1 MWLDTGETDCAR
13 VFAFDISKA
22 FDSANHFTLFNKF
35 RELPTNP
42 YIGLLLFFLFSSQQR
57 VIPDG
62 NMIPFLP
69 INRDMH
75 QGTILGPIRFSLSN
89 DPGKKGSNFFYC
101 GAIRFPQIEMFSF
114 LRRKCINLQKRSLR
128 KKMYL
133 NSTFKGCILC

>member
-1 MWLDTGETDCAR
+1 MLGFLPLISLRPSIQLITSLYLTSLGNCLSIPTLDCYYF
-13 VFAFDISKA
+13 V
-22 FDSANHFTLFNKF
+22 
-35 RELPTNP
+35 
-42 YIGLLLFFLFSSQQR
+42 LFSSQQR

-69 INRDMH
+69 INRDIH

-114 LRRKCINLQKRSLR
+114 LRRECINLQKRSLR

-133 NSTFKGCILC
+133 SSRPNSPRSGKHTKLDPE